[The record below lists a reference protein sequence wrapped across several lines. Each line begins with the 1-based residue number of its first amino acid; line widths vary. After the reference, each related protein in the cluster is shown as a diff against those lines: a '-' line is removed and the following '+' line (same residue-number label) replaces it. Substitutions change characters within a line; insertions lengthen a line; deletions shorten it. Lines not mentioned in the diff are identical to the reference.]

1 MTGFHFESRSHI
13 ANIALEMAEAIWQQE
28 RRECG
33 GVAMADED
41 FPYSVVEDQQTIAK
55 FKRIEDASLFAAN
68 YEWRD
73 THHTVSLVIERLTS
87 SSTR

>member
-1 MTGFHFESRSHI
+1 LKWRRRSG
-13 ANIALEMAEAIWQQE
+13 NKAEAAE
-28 RRECG
+28 YG

-41 FPYSVVEDQQTIAK
+41 FPYSVVEDQETIAK
-55 FKRIEDASLFAAN
+55 FKRIKDATLFAAN

-73 THHTVSLVIERLTS
+73 MDHTVSLVIERLTS

>member
-1 MTGFHFESRSHI
+1 LKWRRRSGNK
-13 ANIALEMAEAIWQQE
+13 AKAAEY
-28 RRECG
+28 G

-41 FPYSVVEDQQTIAK
+41 FPYSVVEDQETIAK
-55 FKRIEDASLFAAN
+55 FKRIKDATLFTAN

-73 THHTVSLVIERLTS
+73 MDHTVSLVIERLTS